1 MKKLSILL
9 LIFIGFICIS
19 TVSATDNLTDVVS
32 NDISEELQTTENE
45 EIINSENENIDV
57 YSYENE
63 VNYDFKVKTVSK
75 EYSNNDIRYEF
86 SVYDLDNNQP
96 LANHWFQ
103 VIFDNP
109 PSDCPVSFYG
119 DTDENGVGVVTFPS
133 LPVGTYYIEIDAAS
147 WQEGGYSQKTL
158 TIPPSKSINKDNVIK
173 PTVKAPSMTVKPKAK
188 KYFKITVKNSK
199 NPVKNLKLKVKV
211 YTGKKAKTYTLKT
224 NKQGV
229 VKIPTKKFKAGIHKV
244 KITSANKKYSINKV
258 SKFIV
263 QPVKFRIGKYTGTF
277 TLKQIKA
284 IKKAQANWNYKT
296 ITVKS
301 GKYYKFKYDGKTKK
315 YPVKVS
321 ISAFG
326 VDGSY
331 PGNHKAFLESWSSAG
346 PINVKKITIY

>member
-1 MKKLSILL
+1 
-9 LIFIGFICIS
+9 
-19 TVSATDNLTDVVS
+19 
-32 NDISEELQTTENE
+32 
-45 EIINSENENIDV
+45 
-57 YSYENE
+57 
-63 VNYDFKVKTVSK
+63 
-75 EYSNNDIRYEF
+75 
-86 SVYDLDNNQP
+86 
-96 LANHWFQ
+96 
-103 VIFDNP
+103 
-109 PSDCPVSFYG
+109 
-119 DTDENGVGVVTFPS
+119 
-133 LPVGTYYIEIDAAS
+133 
-147 WQEGGYSQKTL
+147 
-158 TIPPSKSINKDNVIK
+158 
-173 PTVKAPSMTVKPKAK
+173 MTVKPKAK

-301 GKYYKFKYDGKTKK
+301 GKYYKSKYDGKK